1 MFGRD
6 VACVST
12 APHSGDVPPE
22 GRIHVVDEQV
32 FVSVPVPR
40 KFRKWKDGLA
50 GRVLRRRTGCV
61 CAENDAQ
68 DSDHPFLNV
77 EGAGEI
83 LDLILRAKCRH
94 IELIG
99 MSVCP
104 QEPFRIERIK
114 CWPPDIDP
122 VVDGRIR

>member
-1 MFGRD
+1 ML
-6 VACVST
+6 
-12 APHSGDVPPE
+12 
-22 GRIHVVDEQV
+22 
-32 FVSVPVPR
+32 VSVPVPW
-40 KFRKWKDGLA
+40 KFRKRKDGLA
-50 GRVLRRRTGCV
+50 GHVLRRRAGYV

-68 DSDHPFLNV
+68 DGDYPFLNV
-77 EGAGEI
+77 EGAGQI

-99 MSVCP
+99 MAVCP

-122 VVDGRIR
+122 AVD